1 MRTLMTCLLAG
12 SAVVASAASPAA
24 AQDDLSFAY
33 IDSQRIMDEAPGAQ
47 EARAELERQIEE
59 FQAELQE
66 LEQEIQQR
74 IEEYDQ
80 RQVMMSPEAR
90 RSEQEEILEL
100 QNEFDQRRTE
110 LQQAASQ
117 RQSDLLEPIMQRIN
131 EVITALREERGY
143 TMIFDSAAGAL
154 IAADPSLDLTG
165 EVLERLRAEAEATA
179 SNGG

>member
-12 SAVVASAASPAA
+12 SAVVASAAAPAA

-33 IDSQRIMDEAPGAQ
+33 IDSQRILREAPGAQ
-47 EARAELERQIEE
+47 EAREELQRELEGY
-59 FQAELQE
+59 QAELQE

-74 IEEYDQ
+74 VEEYDQ

-110 LQQAASQ
+110 LQQTASQ
-117 RQSDLLEPIMQRIN
+117 RQSTLFEPIMERIN
-131 EVITALREERGY
+131 EVIMVLREERGY

-154 IAADPSLDLTG
+154 IAADPSLDLTD
-165 EVLERLRAEAEATA
+165 EVLERLQSQAESTA